1 MKQEPRNNLIALP
14 SKALRKR
21 SRRVGLID
29 STITK
34 IIKDMQAAV
43 LDWEDH
49 REHEVGV
56 ALSAVQINKLYRIII
71 LRKAPDDKNNREFNV
86 FINPEITK
94 ATGKVSEDF
103 EGCLSVKDIYG
114 KVPRYEK
121 IKLKALD
128 ENGAEVKITLE
139 GFLARVIQH
148 EIDHINGKLF
158 IDHIKNNP
166 KAFYKLESDGKL
178 IEIDYDKQIKN
189 SSILW

>member
-1 MKQEPRNNLIALP
+1 MKQAPRNTIIALP
-14 SKALRKR
+14 NSDLRKC
-21 SRRVGLID
+21 SRRVGLVDNEI
-29 STITK
+29 IT

-71 LRKAPDDKNNREFNV
+71 IRESPDDKSNRKFIV
-86 FINPEITK
+86 FINPAINKYIGEKT
-94 ATGKVSEDF
+94 EDF

-114 KVPRYEK
+114 RVPRYEK
-121 IKLKALD
+121 IKVKAMD
-128 ENGAEVKITLE
+128 DKGHEFKITLE
-139 GFLARVIQH
+139 GFIARVLQH

-158 IDHIKNNP
+158 IDHIENKLD
-166 KAFYKLESDGKL
+166 AFFKLGSDGKL
-178 IEIDYDKQIKN
+178 TQIDYDKEIKN